1 MPDAVIRV
9 RFLREAEGGRRTDIS
24 NSAYGC
30 PLFISGQAF
39 DCRFADTTE
48 YVYCLGHEYTIP
60 VKFLTPNLALPLL
73 SIGHKIS
80 LWEGK
85 TIAEGM
91 VLWVRR
97 AGDIK

>member
-1 MPDAVIRV
+1 MADAVIRV

-24 NSAYGC
+24 GSSYGC

-39 DCRFADTTE
+39 DCRFLDATE
-48 YVYCLGHEYTIP
+48 DGYCLGHEYTIP
-60 VKFLTPNLALPLL
+60 IKFLTPNLALPLL
-73 SIGHKIS
+73 GIGQKIS

-97 AGDIK
+97 TEDVK